1 MKIIRSLV
9 LLSSLLVVSLAL
21 GAQPAPA
28 WKLKDPSGKVVSS
41 EDFKG
46 KVVVVDFWATWC
58 GPCRMEI
65 PGYIELQNQYKDDL
79 VIVGISVDAPP
90 RGASLVKGFV
100 EKNKINYPIVMSTD
114 EVLEAF
120 GGDRPINA
128 IPTTFIIDRDGNIRD
143 RKEGAEH
150 KEEFEQRL
158 RPYLKKT
165 AATE

>member
-1 MKIIRSLV
+1 MKTLRTF
-9 LLSSLLVVSLAL
+9 LVVSLAL
-21 GAQPAPA
+21 AGAALASARPAPS
-28 WKLKDPSGKVVSS
+28 WTLKDPSGKAVSS
-41 EDFKG
+41 ETFKG

-65 PGYIELQNQYKDDL
+65 PGYIELQEKYQDDL
-79 VIVGISVDAPP
+79 VVVGISVDAPP
-90 RGASLVKGFV
+90 RGASLVKSFV
-100 EKNKINYPIVMSTD
+100 AKNNINYPIVMSTD

-120 GGDRPINA
+120 AGDRPINA

-158 RPYLKKT
+158 LPFLKKPG
-165 AATE
+165 E

>member
-1 MKIIRSLV
+1 MKALRTFLI
-9 LLSSLLVVSLAL
+9 VSVALA
-21 GAQPAPA
+21 AAAFAVARPAPS
-28 WKLKDPSGKVVSS
+28 WTLKDPSGKAVTS
-41 EDFKG
+41 ETFKG

-65 PGYIELQNQYKDDL
+65 PGYIELQEKYKDDL
-79 VIVGISVDAPP
+79 VIVGVSVDAPP
-90 RGASLVKGFV
+90 RGASLVKSFV
-100 EKNKINYPIVMSTD
+100 EKNKINYPIVMSQD

-120 GGDRPINA
+120 AGDQPINA

-158 RPYLKKT
+158 LPLLKK
-165 AATE
+165 E